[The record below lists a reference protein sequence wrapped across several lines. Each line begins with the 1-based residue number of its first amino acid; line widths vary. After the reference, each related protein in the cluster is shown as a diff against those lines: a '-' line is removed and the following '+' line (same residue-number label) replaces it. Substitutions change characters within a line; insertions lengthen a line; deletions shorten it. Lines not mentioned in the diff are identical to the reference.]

1 MTDQATNDISV
12 SVSDTQQVDFY
23 GDEIPAT
30 VVEGGQVFVPLR
42 PICDFLGVDWSAQS
56 RRVRRDTVL
65 SESTSTVAVTAT
77 DGRERKML
85 CLQLD
90 YLNGWLFGINANRV
104 KPTVKDKLLL
114 YQRECYRVLADHFQ
128 EREEP
133 ATKGLA
139 TLAHVRDMSLAI
151 ASMAQEQME
160 FEQGVDRR
168 FVTVEQRLTAVEER
182 VAPGEA
188 VTGDQASQLSQA
200 VKAVAVVLTK
210 QSGSNQFGGV
220 YGELY
225 RKFAITSYK
234 LLPAARFQEAMDFL
248 TDWHQTLVGDEPF

>member
-1 MTDQATNDISV
+1 MTDPSISV
-12 SVSDTQQVDFY
+12 SVVDTQQVDFY
-23 GDEIPAT
+23 GDEIPAV
-30 VVEGGQVFVPLR
+30 VVEGGRVFVPLR
-42 PICDFLGVDWSAQS
+42 PICDFLGVDWSAQT

-65 SESTSTVAVTAT
+65 SESTSTVAITAT
-77 DGRERKML
+77 DGREREML

-104 KPTVKDKLLL
+104 KSEAVKDKLVL
-114 YQRECYRVLADHFQ
+114 YQRECYRVLSEHFQ
-128 EREEP
+128 EPVALDSLAQVEQLGHALITLAREQREFDNRLNTTETDLVDVKQRVV
-133 ATKGLA
+133 AIEA
-139 TLAHVRDMSLAI
+139 TLGAGDH
-151 ASMAQEQME
+151 
-160 FEQGVDRR
+160 
-168 FVTVEQRLTAVEER
+168 
-182 VAPGEA
+182 A

>member
-1 MTDQATNDISV
+1 MTDPLVPIEER
-12 SVSDTQQVDFY
+12 QVEFY
-23 GDEIPAT
+23 GDEIPA
-30 VVEGGQVFVPLR
+30 VVVDDGQIFVPLR

-56 RRVRRDTVL
+56 RRIRRDTVL

-77 DGRERKML
+77 DGREREML

-104 KPTVKDKLLL
+104 KSEVKEKLIL

-128 EREEP
+128 EP
-133 ATKGLA
+133 APEGLA
-139 TLAHVRDMSLAI
+139 TLAHVRDMGLAI
-151 ASMAQEQME
+151 ATLAQEQME
-160 FEQGVDRR
+160 FEKGVDRR

-188 VTGDQASQLSQA
+188 VTEDQASQVSQA
-200 VKAVAVVLTK
+200 VKAVAMKLGE
-210 QSGSNQFGGV
+210 QSGRNEYGGV

-225 RKFAITSYK
+225 RKFSITSYK
-234 LLPAARFQEAMDFL
+234 NLPAARFSEAMNWL
-248 TDWHQTLVGDEPF
+248 TEWHQHLIDDVEF